1 MYKFFFIGILAV
13 PAFLLS
19 QTVPSS
25 GTSAFVASESTSSS
39 SDNSSTDPVTTS
51 TPSAGAQ
58 QSLSAQ
64 SSDQGFFNR
73 GLFARP
79 RKDTPVAT
87 FTASYV
93 YRFAPDLFGA
103 NRSQMG
109 WSAVP
114 NVNFTKYVGLQA
126 DFTSL
131 YTRAI
136 YPGANQLMIAAGP
149 RFTFAPRS
157 RFTPF
162 VFMEGGQIRT
172 TRQSSHNSDW
182 NTVAA
187 GGFGMDFRAGKGN
200 GMALQLIPGE
210 YVGQYM
216 DDGSWNHS
224 FMTKAGITFN
234 LFK

>member
-1 MYKFFFIGILAV
+1 MYKLWLIALLAV
-13 PAFLLS
+13 PGSLLS
-19 QTVPSS
+19 QTDQ
-25 GTSAFVASESTSSS
+25 STSTSTVIASDSVSS
-39 SDNSSTDPVTTS
+39 SNDGMAASSTVAASPAVAA
-51 TPSAGAQ
+51 PQ
-58 QSLSAQ
+58 QG
-64 SSDQGFFNR
+64 SSDAGFFGR

-93 YRFAPDLFGA
+93 YRYAPDLFGA
-103 NRSQMG
+103 DRSQMG

-114 NVNFTKYVGLQA
+114 QVNFTKYVGLQA

-131 YTRAI
+131 YTRSI
-136 YPGANQLMIAAGP
+136 YPGTSQLMIAAGP

-172 TRQSSHNSDW
+172 TRQLSHGSDW

-187 GGFGMDFRAGKGN
+187 GGFGMDFKVGKAKGL
-200 GMALQLIPGE
+200 AFQLVPGE

-224 FMTKAGITFN
+224 FMAKAGITFN